1 MNIRTAGKDLMN
13 EISLP
18 DKKAIYSALILE
30 NISDEDYIHAQRVF
44 KEF

>member
-1 MNIRTAGKDLMN
+1 MNIWTAGKDLMN

-18 DKKAIYSALILE
+18 DKKALYSELILE
-30 NISDEDYIHAQRVF
+30 NISVEDYIHAQRVF